1 MIQQLLGVSKE
12 SQNWF
17 IANYMPDRLL
27 LLSQVNLNNKSKYH
41 PYFQDEETE
50 APRA

>member
-1 MIQQLLGVSKE
+1 MLQPLLGVAEE

-27 LLSQVNLNNKSKYH
+27 SLSQLNLNNKSKYH
-41 PYFQDEETE
+41 AYFQDEETE